1 MLVVDVMVPFYP
13 CFNFNFLLF
22 LGMVTMIMSLKQK
35 KMEIPRGTG
44 APAGGYSLC
53 RWPIREV
60 PPESGTVGTLKRY
73 LFNDG
78 YTKGVLLLSR
88 MVQYRGKGRV
98 GGGGGGKGLDLEAE
112 LPPLNLC

>member
-1 MLVVDVMVPFYP
+1 MPEDGYTFNMLVVDVMVPFYP

-60 PPESGTVGTLKRY
+60 PPETRHRRY
-73 LFNDG
+73 VTEVPF
-78 YTKGVLLLSR
+78 
-88 MVQYRGKGRV
+88 
-98 GGGGGGKGLDLEAE
+98 
-112 LPPLNLC
+112 